1 MSFVAV
7 EHMSNYLA
15 VRIALDM
22 HRATTSNAGI
32 QWTITVSCYIYIVI
46 MLTVWRHID
55 FHLICNVLV

>member
-32 QWTITVSCYIYIVI
+32 Q
-46 MLTVWRHID
+46 
-55 FHLICNVLV
+55 